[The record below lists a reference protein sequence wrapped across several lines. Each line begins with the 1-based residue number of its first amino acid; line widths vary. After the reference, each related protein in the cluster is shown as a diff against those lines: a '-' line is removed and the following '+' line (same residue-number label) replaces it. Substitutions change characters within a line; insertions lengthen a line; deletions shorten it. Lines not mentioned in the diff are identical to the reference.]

1 MNLTRARILDNIL
14 IDKNNAR
21 LAFEELIELY
31 PNHPLSENSKV
42 YLDNVFGKSNEEILK
57 ILKQ

>member
-1 MNLTRARILDNIL
+1 MCIRDRDNIL
-14 IDKNNAR
+14 MDKNNAR

-42 YLDNVFGKSNEEILK
+42 YLDNVFGKSNEELLN